1 VPHLLAAIDWVEERP
16 LALACL
22 GLLTAAGVVV
32 GMASVAGF
40 HAVDRVLGRFEP
52 GWLAPLIVAQAVS
65 FFSYTVAHRWAMT
78 LRGRASVTPSTAR
91 SMAAYG
97 AAATSLRGGFS
108 VDRRALVG
116 AGTSRRRARVHVLG
130 LGALE
135 YAVLAPA
142 AWVCALTLLGSHH
155 VQRAVSLPW
164 AIGVP
169 LGSLVALLWAWRSR
183 RGGPPSGRG
192 RLASGQAVALGALEV
207 LGDLLRH
214 PWRERTAWLAM
225 IVYWGSEV
233 AALWLALRMFGT
245 DRSLSVVLLAYA
257 TGYALTPRSLP
268 LAGAGVTEALM
279 PLALLWCGVPLASA
293 VLAVLAYGLLR
304 LLLSIPPALL
314 ARGRV
319 QQLLARAR
327 AGVAS

>member
-1 VPHLLAAIDWVEERP
+1 
-16 LALACL
+16 
-22 GLLTAAGVVV
+22 
-32 GMASVAGF
+32 
-40 HAVDRVLGRFEP
+40 
-52 GWLAPLIVAQAVS
+52 
-65 FFSYTVAHRWAMT
+65 
-78 LRGRASVTPSTAR
+78 
-91 SMAAYG
+91 
-97 AAATSLRGGFS
+97 
-108 VDRRALVG
+108 
-116 AGTSRRRARVHVLG
+116 
-130 LGALE
+130 
-135 YAVLAPA
+135 
-142 AWVCALTLLGSHH
+142 
-155 VQRAVSLPW
+155 
-164 AIGVP
+164 VP
-169 LGSLVALLWAWRSR
+169 LGSLVALLWAWRTR
-183 RGGPPSGRG
+183 RRGPPSGRG
-192 RLASGQAVALGALEV
+192 RLAYGQAVALGALEV

-319 QQLLARAR
+319 QQLLERAR
-327 AGVAS
+327 AGATS